1 MKLSFLIL
9 ILALYS
15 TELGNSYHFAL
26 VDSLSEES
34 VNKVEQA
41 SSEVDYKTYVN
52 LNYGVVLQYPNN
64 WTYEEMDPDYSIPER
79 DFKVVFFSPIELE
92 DEGTLISVIVDDLGS
107 RHMTLEQYKDQRIN
121 NLKMGAEPEVKDVS
135 ITRTELDGSP
145 AYRVQY
151 QIWILDHW
159 DNSIDIFS
167 VVNNEWHE
175 ISIIGTSK
183 SIWVFSQ
190 SIENLVKSVKFKP

>member
-1 MKLSFLIL
+1 
-9 ILALYS
+9 
-15 TELGNSYHFAL
+15 
-26 VDSLSEES
+26 
-34 VNKVEQA
+34 
-41 SSEVDYKTYVN
+41 
-52 LNYGVVLQYPNN
+52 
-64 WTYEEMDPDYSIPER
+64 MD
-79 DFKVVFFSPIELE
+79 
-92 DEGTLISVIVDDLGS
+92 
-107 RHMTLEQYKDQRIN
+107 
-121 NLKMGAEPEVKDVS
+121 AEPEVKDVS

>member
-107 RHMTLEQYKDQRIN
+107 RHMTLEQYKHQRIN
-121 NLKMGAEPEVKDVS
+121 NLKMDAEPEVKDVS

-145 AYRVQY
+145 AYSVQY

>member
-15 TELGNSYHFAL
+15 TGLGNSYHFAL

-52 LNYGVVLQYPNN
+52 LNYGVILQYPNN
-64 WTYEEMDPDYSIPER
+64 RTYEEMDPDYSIPER
-79 DFKVVFFSPIELE
+79 DFKVVFFSPSELE

-121 NLKMGAEPEVKDVS
+121 NLKMDAEPEVKDVS
-135 ITRTELDGSP
+135 ITTTELDGSP

-151 QIWILDHW
+151 RIWILDHW

-167 VVNNEWHE
+167 VLNNEWHE

-183 SIWVFSQ
+183 SIRIFSQ
-190 SIENLVKSVKFKP
+190 SIENLVISVKFNP

>member
-15 TELGNSYHFAL
+15 TGLRNSYHFAL
-26 VDSLSEES
+26 VDSFSEEF
-34 VNKVEQA
+34 VNRVELG
-41 SSEVDYKTYVN
+41 SSEVGYETYIN
-52 LNYGVVLQYPNN
+52 LNYGVVLQYQNN

-107 RHMTLEQYKDQRIN
+107 RHKTLEQYKDQRVN
-121 NLKMGAEPEVKDVS
+121 NLKMEAEPEVKDVS
-135 ITRTELDGSP
+135 ITTTELDGSP

-151 QIWILDHW
+151 RIWILDHW

-167 VVNNEWHE
+167 VVNNKWHE

-183 SIWVFSQ
+183 SIRVFSQ
-190 SIENLVKSVKFKP
+190 SIEDLVKSVKFNP